1 MEAEIKKLKKQL
13 VQLRQKNFADLET
26 EENLR
31 AEYDNRAPRYPKDLI
46 EEEEKRVEKER
57 TELKRDIKVAED
69 RLEEIYPQAVRIVA
83 QEEEKK

>member
-1 MEAEIKKLKKQL
+1 LEAEIKKLKKQL